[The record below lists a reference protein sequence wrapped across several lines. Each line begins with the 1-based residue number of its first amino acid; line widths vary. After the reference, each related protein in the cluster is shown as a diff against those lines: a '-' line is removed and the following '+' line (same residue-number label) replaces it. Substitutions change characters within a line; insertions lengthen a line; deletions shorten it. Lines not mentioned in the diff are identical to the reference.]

1 MAGFHGLL
9 MRRNPRLE
17 SPAAMWRA
25 ALLFLLAAFLPARAD
40 TVFVLNSGDAS
51 ISVLDAV
58 TRTET
63 RRIPILREVHH
74 LVVTPDGRELVV
86 GDSGGNELLF
96 IDPQSGEIR
105 RRERIS
111 NPYHLEYSP
120 NGRYLVIASLRRDQ
134 IDIYDAVTMA
144 LLQRFRQPDKPS
156 HIAFSP
162 DSRFVYVT
170 LQGTGQVAAVDM
182 ARRATIWVQDV
193 GPEPAG
199 IIWHRGKLL
208 IGLMGRTDFVT
219 LDPETREVRSAFHVG
234 RGAHNVFPSPDGR
247 MLYATSRVD
256 SRIAEVDA
264 QTLEVRRIFEV
275 PGGPDCIAF
284 DSDGRIFATL
294 RWIGRVLI
302 LDPVS
307 GEQAQIRVGRS
318 PHGIF
323 VMPRRPG
330 LGADFAFAA
339 PGAVS
344 GSRPMAQPVVGGGT
358 IMRPAPMPARM
369 PAMQPADDGVAVRVN
384 AGHPASY
391 PARPPLR

>member
-1 MAGFHGLL
+1 
-9 MRRNPRLE
+9 
-17 SPAAMWRA
+17 MWRA
-25 ALLFLLAAFLPARAD
+25 ALLLLLSTTLPAHSD
-40 TVFVLNSGDAS
+40 TVYVLNSGDAS
-51 ISVLDAV
+51 ISVVDAV
-58 TRTET
+58 TRAET
-63 RRIPILREVHH
+63 RRIPLLREAHH
-74 LVVTPDGRELVV
+74 MVVSPDGRDLVV
-86 GDSGGNELLF
+86 GDSGGNELFFL
-96 IDPQSGEIR
+96 DPASGEIR

-120 NGRYLVIASLRRDQ
+120 NGRYLVVASLRRDQ
-134 IDIYDAVTMA
+134 IDIYDAATLA

-156 HIAFSP
+156 HVAFSP

-182 ARRATIWVQDV
+182 VTRATLWIQEV

-219 LDPETREVRSAFHVG
+219 LDPETREVRSAFQVG
-234 RGAHNVFPSPDGR
+234 RGAHNVFPAPDGR
-247 MLYATSRVD
+247 TLYATSRVD

-264 QTLEVRRIFEV
+264 ETLEVRRVFDV

-284 DSDGRIFATL
+284 DADGRIYATL
-294 RWIGRVLI
+294 RWVGRVLV
-302 LDPVS
+302 LDPQS

-330 LGADFAFAA
+330 LGADFVFASA
-339 PGAVS
+339 GAVS
-344 GSRPMAQPVVGGGT
+344 GSRPMAQPVAGGGAVA
-358 IMRPAPMPARM
+358 RVAPAPLPSLGGDM
-369 PAMQPADDGVAVRVN
+369 AVRVN

-391 PARPPLR
+391 PARPSLR

>member
-1 MAGFHGLL
+1 
-9 MRRNPRLE
+9 
-17 SPAAMWRA
+17 MWR
-25 ALLFLLAAFLPARAD
+25 LLCLVLLLALPARAH

-51 ISVLDAV
+51 ISVLDAAA
-58 TRTET
+58 RTEL
-63 RRIPILREVHH
+63 RRIPVLREVHH

-96 IDPQSGEIR
+96 LDPERGEITR
-105 RRERIS
+105 RLRVS

-120 NGRYLVIASLRRDQ
+120 DGRHFVVASLRRDQ
-134 IDIYDAVTMA
+134 IDIYDAETLT

-162 DSRFVYVT
+162 DSRWVFVT

-182 ARRATIWVQDV
+182 TTRTTAWIADV

-199 IIWHRGKLL
+199 IIWHRGRLL
-208 IGLMGRTDFVT
+208 IGLMGRDDFVS
-219 LDPETREVRSAFHVG
+219 LDPETREVRTAFRVG

-247 MLYATSRVD
+247 LLYATSRVE
-256 SRIAEVDA
+256 SRIAEIDA
-264 QTLEVRRIFEV
+264 ATLEVRRIFEI

-284 DSDGRIFATL
+284 DPEGRVYATL

-302 LDPVS
+302 LDPRT

-323 VMPRRPG
+323 VMPRTGG
-330 LGADFAFAA
+330 LGADFAFAT
-339 PGAVS
+339 PGARS
-344 GSRPMAQPVVGGGT
+344 GPQPLPQPVAGGGT
-358 IMRPAPMPARM
+358 VVRGPAPAR
-369 PAMQPADDGVAVRVN
+369 QD
-384 AGHPASY
+384 AGLPV
-391 PARPPLR
+391 ARPVSAPR

>member
-1 MAGFHGLL
+1 
-9 MRRNPRLE
+9 
-17 SPAAMWRA
+17 MWRV
-25 ALLFLLAAFLPARAD
+25 ALLLLFSAMLPVRAD

-63 RRIPILREVHH
+63 RRIPLLREAHH
-74 LVVTPDGRELVV
+74 LVVSPDGQNLVV

-96 IDPQSGEIR
+96 LDPVTGDIR
-105 RRERIS
+105 RRVRIS

-120 NGRYLVIASLRRDQ
+120 NGRYLVVASLRRDQ
-134 IDIYDAVTMA
+134 IDIYDAETLT

-182 ARRATIWVQDV
+182 ATRSTIWIQDV

-208 IGLMGRTDFVT
+208 IGLMGRNDFVS
-219 LDPETREVRSAFHVG
+219 LDPVTREVRSAFQVG

-247 MLYATSRVD
+247 SLFATSRVE

-264 QTLEVRRIFEV
+264 ATLEVRRIFEI

-284 DSDGRIFATL
+284 DSDGRVFATL
-294 RWIGRVLI
+294 RWIGRVLM
-302 LDPVS
+302 LDPAT

-330 LGADFAFAA
+330 LGADFAFAT
-339 PGAVS
+339 PGSAS

-358 IMRPAPMPARM
+358 IMRAAPPPALNTPGGEM
-369 PAMQPADDGVAVRVN
+369 AVRVN

-391 PARPPLR
+391 PARPSLR

>member
-1 MAGFHGLL
+1 MLL
-9 MRRNPRLE
+9 
-17 SPAAMWRA
+17 
-25 ALLFLLAAFLPARAD
+25 LLSTALPARAD

-51 ISVLDAV
+51 ISVVDAV

-63 RRIPILREVHH
+63 RRIPLLREAHH
-74 LVVTPDGRELVV
+74 LVVSPDGRDLVI
-86 GDSGGNELLF
+86 GDSGGNELFFL
-96 IDPQSGEIR
+96 DPQTGEIR

-120 NGRYLVIASLRRDQ
+120 NGRYLVVASLRRDQ
-134 IDIYDAVTMA
+134 IDIYDAETLA

-156 HIAFSP
+156 HVAFSP
-162 DSRFVYVT
+162 DSRFAYVT

-182 ARRATIWVQDV
+182 STRATIWIQDV

-199 IIWHRGKLL
+199 IIWHRGRLL

-219 LDPETREVRSAFHVG
+219 LDPETREVRSAFQVG
-234 RGAHNVFPSPDGR
+234 RGAHNVFPSPDGLT
-247 MLYATSRVD
+247 LYATSRVD
-256 SRIAEVDA
+256 SRIAQVDA
-264 QTLEVRRIFEV
+264 ATLEVRRVFDV

-284 DSDGRIFATL
+284 DADGRLYATL
-294 RWIGRVLI
+294 RWIGRVVV
-302 LDPVS
+302 LDTNT

-330 LGADFAFAA
+330 LGADFAFASA
-339 PGAVS
+339 GSVS
-344 GSRPMAQPVVGGGT
+344 GSRPMPQPVTGGGT
-358 IMRPAPMPARM
+358 IARTTPSPSPPVTTAGGEM
-369 PAMQPADDGVAVRVN
+369 AVRVN

-391 PARPPLR
+391 PARPSLR

>member
-1 MAGFHGLL
+1 
-9 MRRNPRLE
+9 
-17 SPAAMWRA
+17 MWRA
-25 ALLFLLAAFLPARAD
+25 ALLLLLTATLPARAD
-40 TVFVLNSGDAS
+40 TVFVLNSADAS

-63 RRIPILREVHH
+63 RRIPLLREAHH
-74 LVVTPDGRELVV
+74 LVVSPDGRDLVI
-86 GDSGGNELLF
+86 GDSGGNELFFL
-96 IDPQSGEIR
+96 DPQSGEIR

-120 NGRYLVIASLRRDQ
+120 DGRYLVVASLRRDQ
-134 IDIYDAVTMA
+134 IDIYDAATLS
-144 LLQRFRQPDKPS
+144 LLHRFRQPDKPS
-156 HIAFSP
+156 HVAFSP

-182 ARRATIWVQDV
+182 ETRSTAWIQDV

-199 IIWHRGKLL
+199 IIWHRGRLL

-219 LDPETREVRSAFHVG
+219 LDPETREVRSAFQVG
-234 RGAHNVFPSPDGR
+234 RGAHNVFPAPDGR
-247 MLYATSRVD
+247 TLYATSRVD

-264 QTLEVRRIFEV
+264 ATLEVRRVFEV

-284 DSDGRIFATL
+284 DADGRIYATL
-294 RWIGRVLI
+294 RWIGRVLV

-339 PGAVS
+339 PGSVS
-344 GSRPMAQPVVGGGT
+344 GSRPMPQPVVGGGT
-358 IMRPAPMPARM
+358 IARATPAPVAPPVLVNQEGEM
-369 PAMQPADDGVAVRVN
+369 AVRVN

-391 PARPPLR
+391 PARPSLR